1 MPKLTKVA
9 DYMRGVADN
18 AIDSAPKKRLAAVRA
33 AAVSSNKRT
42 SEAYKIA
49 VAGLEKLGLEID
61 AICASGDASALDE
74 KMKALRW
81 SSNQRI
87 GLKQALSICGANPRR
102 VVKGAV
108 GRRPV
113 LWQ

>member
-1 MPKLTKVA
+1 
-9 DYMRGVADN
+9 
-18 AIDSAPKKRLAAVRA
+18 
-33 AAVSSNKRT
+33 
-42 SEAYKIA
+42 
-49 VAGLEKLGLEID
+49 
-61 AICASGDASALDE
+61 
-74 KMKALRW
+74 MKALRW